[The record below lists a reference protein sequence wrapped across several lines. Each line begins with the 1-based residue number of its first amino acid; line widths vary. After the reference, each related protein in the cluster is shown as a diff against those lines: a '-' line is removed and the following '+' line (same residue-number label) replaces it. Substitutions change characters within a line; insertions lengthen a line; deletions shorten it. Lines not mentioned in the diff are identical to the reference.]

1 MDKIQLGKHVDLAYE
16 IFVVAADGTNS
27 SVYKFTD
34 ERPDSFIYGFDP
46 GMIEGFA
53 NALNG
58 LAAGDAFDF
67 TLEPKDAFGEK
78 DPDMVKV
85 LPKDIF
91 CVDGEFD
98 AEKVYEGAIVP
109 MMTADGHRIDG
120 FVDKVTDTEVT
131 MNFNHQL
138 AGERVRYAG
147 KVLAVR
153 DATPDELNPK
163 GCGGSCNCGD
173 GGCSGGCSSCGDGGC
188 SGCN

>member
-1 MDKIQLGKHVDLAYE
+1 MEKIQLGKHVELAYE
-16 IFVVAADGTNS
+16 IFVVAADGASN
-27 SVYKFTD
+27 SVYKFTA
-34 ERPDSFIYGFDP
+34 ERPDAFIFGYDA

-53 NALNG
+53 KAING
-58 LAAGDAFDF
+58 LEAGATFDF

-78 DPDMVKV
+78 DPELVQV

-91 CVDGEFD
+91 LVDGEFD
-98 AEKVYEGAIVP
+98 AEKVYEGAVVP

-147 KVLAVR
+147 KVIAVR
-153 DATPDELNPK
+153 DATPEELHPSG
-163 GCGGSCNCGD
+163 GCGGSCNCGE
-173 GGCSGGCSSCGDGGC
+173 GGCSGNCGGGC

>member
-1 MDKIQLGKHVDLAYE
+1 MDCLKVFGRHDV
-16 IFVVAADGTNS
+16 FVL
-27 SVYKFTD
+27 YRK
-34 ERPDSFIYGFDP
+34 
-46 GMIEGFA
+46 
-53 NALNG
+53 L
-58 LAAGDAFDF
+58 
-67 TLEPKDAFGEK
+67 
-78 DPDMVKV
+78 
-85 LPKDIF
+85 
-91 CVDGEFD
+91 VDGEFD
-98 AEKVYEGAIVP
+98 AEKVYEDAIVP

-163 GCGGSCNCGD
+163 GCGGSCNCGE
-173 GGCSGGCSSCGDGGC
+173 GGCGSCGDGGC